1 MAVQFTDLA
10 LEAHEAAGEIRGVDF
25 KQETPMQ
32 GVTISRVKVM
42 TPEGANAM
50 GKPIGNYITIE
61 VPGLKLGD
69 PQLHAEVSKILAAEI
84 KKMIPQGPGPALVVG
99 LGNWNVTPDSLGP
112 KTVGQTLATRH
123 MIQIMPEQID
133 KRLRPVCTIAPGV
146 LGTTGIESGEIVKG
160 VVDNVR
166 PKVVIAIDSL
176 ASLKTER
183 IGTSIQLADTGIS
196 PGGGIGNRRPGLSQE
211 NLGVPVLAIGI
222 PLVVYAAT
230 IVADAVEATLKE
242 NLVYKNTGGLQ
253 DVKNAAQN
261 NMGNLV
267 VTPKEIDG
275 LIDDTSKVVADS
287 LNLALHDN
295 MSLEEIRMYM

>member
-1 MAVQFTDLA
+1 MAVPFTDMA
-10 LEAHEAAGEIRGVDF
+10 LEAREAAGEIQGVDF
-25 KQETPMQ
+25 KQETPAK
-32 GVTISRVKVM
+32 GVTITRVKVM

-50 GKPIGNYITIE
+50 GKPVGNYITIE
-61 VPGLKLGD
+61 APQLKLGD
-69 PQLHAEVSKILAAEI
+69 PQLHADVARILAGEL
-84 KKMIPQGPGPALVVG
+84 KKMIPQGDGPVLVVG
-99 LGNWNVTPDSLGP
+99 LGNWNVTPDALGP
-112 KTVGQTLATRH
+112 KTVGQTLVTRH
-123 MIQIMPEQID
+123 MLQIMPEQID
-133 KRLRPVCTIAPGV
+133 KRLRPVCAIAPGV

-160 VVDNVR
+160 VVQNVK

-196 PGGGIGNRRPGLSQE
+196 PGGGIGNKRPGLSID

-242 NLVYKNTGGLQ
+242 NVVYKVTGGFEE
-253 DVKNAAQN
+253 VKKAAQT

-275 LIDDTSKVVADS
+275 LIEDASKILADS

-295 MSLEEIRMYM
+295 MSLEEVRMYM